1 MNKEL
6 TASEGFNP
14 GRIQAQIRWELLAFG
29 AISFLLSIVVFLL
42 SVRFFPFASK
52 LTGTISTGT
61 NATPDWGM
69 LGSITSLITMS
80 IFFGGVVFAFLEYV
94 QTAVQ
99 RKRENAE
106 ASFNI
111 YKELYDRLMN
121 TDALE
126 ARRWIILNLPTLE
139 DAGNDR
145 NLWLE
150 RAKKVLDEIPAE
162 WQGERSPGRES
173 LKQVLN
179 TFDFIGF
186 VAKHYWNMENELVIW
201 MSPSVAKV
209 WERIEPIVE
218 DEATE
223 RNEPDYYISA
233 RDFGKYCVEWRQKKY
248 PKSRVITNAT

>member
-42 SVRFFPFASK
+42 SVRFFPFASR

-139 DAGNDR
+139 DAGRRLTQSLAIMEYLEETRPLPPLLPKDPLAR
-145 NLWLE
+145 ARVRGRRAAGTQVRCDPVLWPL
-150 RAKKVLDEIPAE
+150 R
-162 WQGERSPGRES
+162 
-173 LKQVLN
+173 
-179 TFDFIGF
+179 
-186 VAKHYWNMENELVIW
+186 
-201 MSPSVAKV
+201 
-209 WERIEPIVE
+209 
-218 DEATE
+218 
-223 RNEPDYYISA
+223 
-233 RDFGKYCVEWRQKKY
+233 
-248 PKSRVITNAT
+248 